1 MNTEMT
7 TEEFLKAKLEEGVR
21 PSPATLAAIGL
32 MAARE
37 ARPVRRPWWQTSI
50 AAAVVVA
57 VFGLAAVLVGPEG
70 SSRVDPTTQAIS
82 LLLEAN
88 DFEADSAS
96 AADLLLAWQDA
107 PYAEALASDDSDAL

>member
-7 TEEFLKAKLEEGVR
+7 TEEFLKAKLEDGVR

-37 ARPVRRPWWQTSI
+37 ARPVRKIWRRASLV
-50 AAAVVVA
+50 AAAAVA
-57 VFGLAAVLVGPEG
+57 VFGVATLFVGPG
-70 SSRVDPTTQAIS
+70 APTRDDPTTQAIS

-88 DFEADSAS
+88 DFEADSPS

-107 PYAEALASDDSDAL
+107 PYAEALASDDTDAL